1 MSGSSRGGSW
11 NTLLRQWKCIG
22 WIRGTCYT
30 DSDQSDFI
38 LSGQFSKLCESP
50 LILILIQFL
59 SATKLYVNKDR
70 SKTEDILRR
79 VAKAGYKS
87 VWVTVDAPV
96 AGKRER
102 DERTTMDS
110 ESASDGSMRASIS
123 AKQGIAQSL
132 GS

>member
-1 MSGSSRGGSW
+1 M
-11 NTLLRQWKCIG
+11 
-22 WIRGTCYT
+22 
-30 DSDQSDFI
+30 
-38 LSGQFSKLCESP
+38 
-50 LILILIQFL
+50 ILIQFL